1 MIKITL
7 ISISIFTGCL
17 LSFQWVDLK
26 KIDIPW
32 TNLIQNQPPGESDGE
47 HGLSHREMGGF

>member
-32 TNLIQNQPPGESDGE
+32 TNLIQTQPPGESDGE